1 MLAVLRRE
9 FNSYFSSPIGY
20 IFLVVFYV
28 VSAIP
33 FALMMLSYSTDLS
46 LVFSWTFTIL
56 MFIVPVLTMRLFS
69 EEKKQKTDQALLT
82 APVNLTGIVAGKFLS
97 AFFVLALGIAVIFVY
112 GIVLSIFAPMDW
124 AVIVGSLFGTLLM
137 GAALISVGMFISSLT
152 ENQMIAAVGSLV
164 CCMVLMM
171 LNVVT
176 SAVPAGFLRD
186 VLNSIAFYTRYY
198 PLTAGVFNMADVL
211 YFLSFIVVF
220 NFLTIRVL
228 EKKRW
233 A

>member
-1 MLAVLRRE
+1 MLAVFRRE
-9 FNSYFSSPIGY
+9 FNAYFSSAIGY
-20 IFLVVFYV
+20 IYLVVFYV
-28 VSAIP
+28 VTAIP

-56 MFIVPVLTMRLFS
+56 MFIIPVLTMRLFS
-69 EEKKQKTDQALLT
+69 EEKKQRTDQALLT
-82 APVNLTGIVAGKFLS
+82 APVNLSGIVIGKL
-97 AFFVLALGIAVIFVY
+97 LALGIAVIFVY
-112 GIVLSIFAPMDW
+112 GIVLSVFAPMDW
-124 AVIVGSLFGTLLM
+124 AVIIGSLVGTLLM

-152 ENQMIAAVGSLV
+152 ENQVIAAVGSLV

-186 VLNSIAFYTRYY
+186 VLNSLAFYNRYY
-198 PLTAGVFNMADVL
+198 PLTSGIFNVSDVL
-211 YFLSFIVVF
+211 YFISFIVVF

>member
-1 MLAVLRRE
+1 MLAVFRRE
-9 FNSYFSSPIGY
+9 FNAYFSSAIGY
-20 IFLVVFYV
+20 IYLVVFYV
-28 VSAIP
+28 VTAIP

-56 MFIVPVLTMRLFS
+56 MFIIPVLTMRLFS
-69 EEKKQKTDQALLT
+69 EEKKQRTDQALLT
-82 APVNLTGIVAGKFLS
+82 APVNLSGIVIGKFLS
-97 AFFVLALGIAVIFVY
+97 AFCVLALGIAVIFVY
-112 GIVLSIFAPMDW
+112 GIVLSVFAPMDW
-124 AVIVGSLFGTLLM
+124 AVIIGSLVGTLLM

-152 ENQMIAAVGSLV
+152 ENQVIAAVGSLV

-186 VLNSIAFYTRYY
+186 VLNSLAFYTRYY
-198 PLTAGVFNMADVL
+198 PLTSGIFNAADVL
-211 YFLSFIVVF
+211 YFISFIVVF

>member
-1 MLAVLRRE
+1 MLAVFRRE
-9 FNSYFSSPIGY
+9 FNAYFSSAIGY
-20 IFLVVFYV
+20 IYLVVFYV
-28 VSAIP
+28 VTAIP

-56 MFIVPVLTMRLFS
+56 MFIIPVLTMRLFS
-69 EEKKQKTDQALLT
+69 EEKKQRTDQALLT
-82 APVNLTGIVAGKFLS
+82 APVNLSGIVIGKFLS
-97 AFFVLALGIAVIFVY
+97 AFCVLALGIAVIFVY
-112 GIVLSIFAPMDW
+112 GIVLSVFAPMDW
-124 AVIVGSLFGTLLM
+124 AVIIGSLVGTLLM

-152 ENQMIAAVGSLV
+152 ENQVIAAVGSLV

-186 VLNSIAFYTRYY
+186 VLNSLAFYNRYY
-198 PLTAGVFNMADVL
+198 PLTSGIFNVSDVL
-211 YFLSFIVVF
+211 YFISFIVVF